1 MLAGKMPVEK
11 IRNRRG
17 YEQSRRYYPR
27 PDIIIAENRIDEKY
41 HKKYPTYKNCTVCR
55 RWLLLSNFVD
65 DFKLISGYDKEKF
78 MNGELELDKDIKS
91 NGASKEYS
99 LENCTLIS
107 KSENIRQATKT
118 RNNDYLQGEN
128 NHNYG
133 KNFSKETRRKMSEA
147 KSIKIAQYDKQGNI
161 IKIWCGSREIQRE
174 LGINQG
180 DIIACCKW
188 YACGEDLGEWHK
200 IRKGY
205 PNKTA
210 GGFIFKYAIEE

>member
-1 MLAGKMPVEK
+1 MVYGHGINNIRGWASKSEENKKIYKTWCHMLE
-11 IRNRRG
+11 RC
-17 YEQSRRYYPR
+17 Y
-27 PDIIIAENRIDEKY
+27 DEKY

-147 KSIKIAQYDKQGNI
+147 KSIKISQYDKQGNL